1 MFNQREGDTGM
12 LKKYIQL
19 YSIKPVTMLA
29 AVLGVAPGAVFA
41 CGDGAYIGQVCIMAT
56 TFCPQGTLPAEGQ
69 LLPVSNYQAL
79 FSLLSNIYGGDG
91 RTNFALPDL
100 RGRAPVGQGLGPGLS
115 QHNMAT
121 KFGSETV
128 AQTPAQMPLHN
139 HAAVFTPGSGAV
151 VTVSALSTQGA
162 GTLSVPQDGS
172 MLAASTSG
180 GPSSANIYAPPGTT
194 GTTVKLG
201 GVSGGGSTS
210 GGTVMIGNSG
220 SSQPM
225 LIVPPE
231 IALRYCIV
239 ATNGL
244 YPPRP

>member
-1 MFNQREGDTGM
+1 M
-12 LKKYIQL
+12 LKKYVQRHAIT
-19 YSIKPVTMLA
+19 PATMLTA
-29 AVLGVAPGAVFA
+29 ALFIAPVSVFA
-41 CGDGAYIGQVCIMAT
+41 CGDGAYTGQVCVIAGSY
-56 TFCPQGTLPAEGQ
+56 CPQNTLPAEGQ
-69 LLPVSNYQAL
+69 MLPISGNEAL
-79 FSLLSNIYGGDG
+79 YSLLGITYGGDA

-100 RGRAPVGQGLGPGLS
+100 RGRAPVGQGQGTGLS
-115 QHNMAT
+115 QHNVGA
-121 KFGSETV
+121 KFGNEIIT
-128 AQTPAQMPLHN
+128 QMLAQMPVHN
-139 HAAVFTPGSGAV
+139 HAAVFTPGSGSA

-201 GVSGGGSTS
+201 GVSGGGSTG
-210 GGTVMIGNSG
+210 GGTVTIGNSG
-220 SSQPM
+220 GSQPM
-225 LIVPPE
+225 TIVPPE

>member
-1 MFNQREGDTGM
+1 M

-19 YSIKPVTMLA
+19 HSMTPATMLVTA
-29 AVLGVAPGAVFA
+29 ALSAAPGVVFA
-41 CGDGAYIGQVCIMAT
+41 CGDGAYIGQICIMAT

-69 LLPVSNYQAL
+69 LLPVSSYQAL
-79 FSLLSNIYGGDG
+79 FSLLYNTYGGDG

-100 RGRAPVGQGLGPGLS
+100 RGRAPVGQGQGPGLS
-115 QHNMAT
+115 QHNVGA
-121 KFGSETV
+121 KFGNEIIT
-128 AQTPAQMPLHN
+128 QMLAQMPVHN
-139 HAAVFTPGSGAV
+139 HAAVFTPGSGSA

-201 GVSGGGSTS
+201 GVSGGGSTG
-210 GGTVMIGNSG
+210 GGTVTIGNSG
-220 SSQPM
+220 GSQPM
-225 LIVPPE
+225 TIVPPE